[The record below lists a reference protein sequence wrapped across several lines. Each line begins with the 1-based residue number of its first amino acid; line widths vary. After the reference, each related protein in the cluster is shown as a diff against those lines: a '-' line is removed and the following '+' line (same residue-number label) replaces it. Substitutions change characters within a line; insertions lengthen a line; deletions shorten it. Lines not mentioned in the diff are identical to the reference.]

1 MNITRSINK
10 ALQRLGALLT
20 MTTLAACGG
29 GSNDETGCPALV
41 AIATAGVW
49 LPGYRYRNIAASAAA
64 PGQSATAE
72 FSAAAPVTAEQQHRE
87 DEFPRRVRAEQHAR

>member
-29 GSNDETGCPALV
+29 GSSDNRWNARPWSPFLR
-41 AIATAGVW
+41 
-49 LPGYRYRNIAASAAA
+49 PGWVASA
-64 PGQSATAE
+64 
-72 FSAAAPVTAEQQHRE
+72 R
-87 DEFPRRVRAEQHAR
+87 

>member
-29 GSNDETGCPALV
+29 GSSDNSPFLR
-41 AIATAGVW
+41 
-49 LPGYRYRNIAASAAA
+49 PGWVASA
-64 PGQSATAE
+64 
-72 FSAAAPVTAEQQHRE
+72 R
-87 DEFPRRVRAEQHAR
+87 

>member
-29 GSNDETGCPALV
+29 GSSDNGPGRRSYGRVGLPRHGNGNFAASPAATGQP
-41 AIATAGVW
+41 TAGE
-49 LPGYRYRNIAASAAA
+49 S
-64 PGQSATAE
+64 SATS
-72 FSAAAPVTAEQQHRE
+72 SAPARQQRRANE
-87 DEFPRRVRAEQHAR
+87 LPR

>member
-29 GSNDETGCPALV
+29 GSSDNV
-41 AIATAGVW
+41 
-49 LPGYRYRNIAASAAA
+49 ASA
-64 PGQSATAE
+64 
-72 FSAAAPVTAEQQHRE
+72 R
-87 DEFPRRVRAEQHAR
+87 